1 MLYNWG
7 HLEVYN
13 LIFATVLVLD
23 VYVELLKEF
32 GPLLIALIQYFFH
45 KITSQLQVGKHHTIP
60 HV

>member
-13 LIFATVLVLD
+13 LIFAIVLVLD

-32 GPLLIALIQYFFH
+32 GPLLIALIQYFFR
-45 KITSQLQVGKHHTIP
+45 TCV
-60 HV
+60 